1 MTKEIKGIECR
12 FVTHVPTKSS
22 DIPDFHL
29 IKEHIHYTDG
39 TSEPNL
45 KFVRDFKRPYWVT
58 RRNKQNHK
66 DKKEWEKTENLLQY
80 TCTESELRQHLAKAL
95 GKPWSRESLREL
107 CYSPYVYGAEITSSV
122 FIKQAYLNK
131 YPDVVSR
138 YSYATFDVETDMV
151 NGTEKIIM
159 ASLIYKGNI
168 YTAIEKKY
176 LEGFSSVIELISQC
190 TNKYIKEHMEKYN
203 LKLNVFIVENNL
215 EIIRTLFNKAHE
227 LKPDFISIWNMDFD
241 VRKCIETC
249 KEHNI
254 DPKYIFSDP
263 NVPDEFK
270 YFDYKPG
277 PTKKVT
283 ASGTV
288 KPVDIAARW
297 NVVTCTSSFYF
308 IDAMCSYRH
317 LRLSKQE
324 EPAYKLDYILQ
335 KELGIRKLKFKE
347 ADGYEEATWHK
358 FMQTHY
364 KIEYIV
370 YNIFDCI
377 SMIDLEE
384 KLKDISSSL
393 PDFSRASEF
402 SSFKS
407 QPKRIIDA
415 FFFERLSKGYVVA
428 AAGVEPRHLKNKQ
441 VVQSF
446 EDEFDLNERDDEDEG
461 DEEYETLSLK
471 GWIVTLP
478 SHMIVY
484 GINCIDEDA
493 TLRTLIRAFVF
504 DSDSVSAYPTVI
516 ACLNISKET
525 TKREL
530 IRIGNIDEQLFRMQN
545 LNIVQGEINSL
556 EYCNRMFNFPKPYEM
571 ADLI

>member
-1 MTKEIKGIECR
+1 MSKEIKGIECR
-12 FVTHVPTKSS
+12 FVTHVPSKSS

-29 IKEHIHYTDG
+29 IKEHVHYTDG
-39 TSEPNL
+39 TSEPNI
-45 KFVRDFKRPYWVT
+45 KKIYNFKRPYWVT
-58 RRNKQNHK
+58 RPNKRNHK
-66 DKKEWEKTENLLQY
+66 DKKEWEKVENLHKY
-80 TCTESELRQHLAKAL
+80 ECTESDLRTHLAKSL
-95 GKPWSRESLREL
+95 GKAWSRESLKEL
-107 CYSPYVYGAEITSSV
+107 CYSPYVYGVDISSSV

-151 NGTEKIIM
+151 NGSEKIIM
-159 ASLIYKGNI
+159 ATLIFKNNI
-168 YTAIEKKY
+168 YTAIDKEY
-176 LEGFSSVIELISQC
+176 LAGFSSVIELISQC
-190 TNKYIKEHMEKYN
+190 ANKYIKEYLDKYN
-203 LKLNVFIVENNL
+203 FKLNVFTVDDNL
-215 EIIRTLFNKAHE
+215 EIIKKIFNIAHE

-241 VRKCIETC
+241 IKKCIDTC
-249 KEHNI
+249 NEHNI

-263 NVPDEFK
+263 SVEDEHK
-270 YFDYKPG
+270 YFEYKPG
-277 PTKKVT
+277 PTKKIT

-297 NVVTCTSSFYF
+297 NVVTCPASFYF
-308 IDAMCSYRH
+308 IDAMCSFRH

-324 EPAYKLDYILQ
+324 ETNYKLDTILQ
-335 KELGIRKLKFKE
+335 KELGIRKLKFSE
-347 ADGYEEATWHK
+347 ADAYEEASWHK
-358 FMQTHY
+358 FMQTFY
-364 KIEYIV
+364 KIEYII

-384 KLKDISSSL
+384 KIKDISSSL

-415 FFFERLSKGYVVA
+415 FFFERLSKGYIVA
-428 AAGVEPRHLKNKQ
+428 SAGIQPRHLKNMQQIQ
-441 VVQSF
+441 VSENDDSINDSE
-446 EDEFDLNERDDEDEG
+446 EDES
-461 DEEYETLSLK
+461 DEELTTLSLK

-484 GINCIDEDA
+484 GINCIDEDE
-493 TLRTLIRAFVF
+493 TLKTLIRAFVF

-530 IRIGNIDEQLFRMQN
+530 IRIGDIDEQLFRMQN
-545 LNIVQGEINSL
+545 LNIVQGEINAL
-556 EYCNRMFNFPKPYEM
+556 EYCNRMFNFPKPYELL
-571 ADLI
+571 DLI